1 MGDRIS
7 IRAAQTADARAISEL
22 TTQLGYDV
30 PPSTVADRLGRLGGR
45 GDQQFLVAEMDE
57 DVVGWIHVV
66 TIEYIETGAFGVVGG
81 LVVHR
86 NCRKHGVGRA
96 LMARAEDWVR
106 GHGCNLM
113 RVWSSAMRTE
123 AHRFYE
129 HLGYAN
135 VKTQYTFVKPLDPG
149 ARDAIRGFVPR
160 VTS

>member
-1 MGDRIS
+1 MGERIS
-7 IRAAQTADARAISEL
+7 IRPAQIADARSISEL

-30 PPSTVADRLGRLGGR
+30 PPSTVGERLARLVGRS
-45 GDQQFLVAEMDE
+45 DQQFLVAEMDD

-81 LVVHR
+81 LVVDRTH
-86 NCRKHGVGRA
+86 RKHGVGRA

-106 GHGCNLM
+106 GQGCTLM
-113 RVWSSAMRTE
+113 RLWSSAMRTE
-123 AHRFYE
+123 SHRFYE

-135 VKTQYTFVKPLDPG
+135 VKTQYTFVKALDPS
-149 ARDAIRGFVPR
+149 AREAIRGFVPR